1 MKNYYFY
8 SKSDSKREPIS
19 YIKVDSKE
27 EAIQFFSKLKNLTKE
42 RFLSIFKVSDNEKL

>member
-27 EAIQFFSKLKNLTKE
+27 EAIQFFSKLKGLSLWGGFQLT
-42 RFLSIFKVSDNEKL
+42 INN